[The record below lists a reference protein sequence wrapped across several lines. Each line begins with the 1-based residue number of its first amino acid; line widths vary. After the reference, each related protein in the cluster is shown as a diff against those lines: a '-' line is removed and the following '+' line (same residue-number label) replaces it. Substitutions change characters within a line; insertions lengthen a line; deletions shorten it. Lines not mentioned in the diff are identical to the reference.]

1 MFSQMKS
8 KSPILSPHIVLII
21 TTILVFFFDQ
31 ITKIFAS
38 TYLTMHTPVRVIG
51 DFGRLVL
58 THNLG
63 IIFGIPFRNH
73 LVYYILPFAVVF
85 IVIYF
90 AIKNKTSF
98 FSVAYGL
105 ILGGALGN
113 LLDRIRLGYV
123 IDFIDI
129 GIKHLR
135 WPTFNIADSALVVG
149 LIMIIA
155 KEIFRPRQ
163 QCSPTAICNKS
174 QSDTNP

>member
-1 MFSQMKS
+1 MKIKLS
-8 KSPILSPHIVLII
+8 ASIIILLI
-21 TTILVFFFDQ
+21 TSILVFFLDQ
-31 ITKIFAS
+31 ITKIFVS
-38 TYLTMHTPVRVIG
+38 TYLTVHTPVRVLG

-58 THNLG
+58 TYNKG
-63 IIFGIPFRNH
+63 IIFGIPVRSH
-73 LVYYILPFAVVF
+73 IIYYVLPFAVVF

-90 AIKNKTSF
+90 AIKNKTKF

-135 WPTFNIADSALVVG
+135 WPTFNIADATLVIG

-155 KEIFRPRQ
+155 KEVLQPKPQ
-163 QCSPTAICNKS
+163 TTTTATKVLLTKNES
-174 QSDTNP
+174 QDDT